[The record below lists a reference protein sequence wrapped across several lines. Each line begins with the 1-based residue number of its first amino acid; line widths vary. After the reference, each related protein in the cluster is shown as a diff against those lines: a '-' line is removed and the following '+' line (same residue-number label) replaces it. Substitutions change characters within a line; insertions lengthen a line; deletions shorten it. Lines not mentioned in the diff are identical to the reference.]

1 MSAEQNPPEPQRGFF
16 RKNEHGWIIQMRARE
31 AAKWFLDL
39 VRNIVVVAVLLAF
52 ASKSTSW
59 SVWILANLAWFA
71 LTTYVVSY
79 IQQWFFFPFPTRMAS
94 SRVWLWAGSIISGC
108 AITGLVFLTGNAISS
123 AVFQLSALQTVKP

>member
-1 MSAEQNPPEPQRGFF
+1 MSAEQNPPALQSGFF
-16 RKNEHGWIIQMRARE
+16 RRNEYGWIQMRARE

-59 SVWILANLAWFA
+59 SVWILAHLAWLA
-71 LTTYVVSY
+71 LTAYVVSY

-94 SRVWLWAGSIISGC
+94 SRVWRWTGSIIGSF
-108 AITGLVFLTGNAISS
+108 AITGLVFLTGNAVSS
-123 AVFQLSALQTVKP
+123 AVLQLSALQTVKP